1 MPVNSRKNLQE
12 IRELIYNYLRDWKGF
27 EKFDVIEKDLEKFE
41 HISNTL
47 DEYGLED
54 YLLDEPKDD
63 KEFGPCID
71 EFYSLLRYP
80 MERVTLD
87 EEKFIDIIK
96 THFDLATLYNKCENL
111 TEEEFEICK
120 KIYNHKNI
128 DEDY

>member
-1 MPVNSRKNLQE
+1 MPINSLEALK
-12 IRELIYNYLRDWKGF
+12 ELKDYAIITGRYTNHLDA
-27 EKFDVIEKDLEKFE
+27 IEKDLIKYD
-41 HISNTL
+41 HIKQTL
-47 DEYGLED
+47 EDYGLGD
-54 YLLDEPKDD
+54 YLLDEPNVL
-63 KEFGPCID
+63 GHCID
-71 EFYSLLRYP
+71 EFYSLVRYP
-80 MERVTLD
+80 IRRVTLD